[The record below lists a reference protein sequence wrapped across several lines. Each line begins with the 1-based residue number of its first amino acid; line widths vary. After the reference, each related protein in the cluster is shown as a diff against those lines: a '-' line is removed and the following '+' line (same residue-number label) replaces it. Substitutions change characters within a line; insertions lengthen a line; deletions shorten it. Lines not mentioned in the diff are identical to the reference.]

1 MSQEPGIDF
10 ATMLHA
16 LVHPQA
22 FPFELAKTDEVTIV
36 QTHASAVLLTP
47 SLVYKLKKPQNF
59 GFFDYSTPQQRHHFC
74 RQEVIL
80 NRRLAPDVYLGVAP
94 VLMDQQGHF
103 RFAETHPVEAVPAF
117 GTHIGTETVIDCA
130 VVMQRLA
137 DTDMLKYLVQ
147 TDNINPTLL
156 DAIARFVAHFHTTT
170 YTDEHIASFG
180 DMSVVGGNWEENF
193 AQMHPY
199 IGRTLDADTY
209 DQISGYIRNFMRK
222 RAAFFANRVRE
233 QRIRDCHGD
242 LRLDHIY
249 VLNHQE
255 HTQVPR
261 IAILDCIEFNDRF
274 RYGDVAGE
282 IAFLIMEL
290 DGISRNDLSR
300 HFLDAYIEATGDTA
314 LREILPFYLS
324 YRACVRG
331 KVSSFQ
337 LDEPEVPSTQR
348 QLMQHSATELF
359 AQAAYYARGPVQPV
373 VMLIGGLMGTG
384 KSTLAARLHHELGWA
399 LLSSDV
405 TRKRLAQLLPA
416 QPLEHT
422 FGQGLY
428 TAEWNERTYAALR
441 EEMSGVLASGRSVL
455 LDASF
460 IRRADRQA
468 IEREALAHDAQV
480 FFVECDSPPELTLQR
495 LARRWRQR
503 TGEDGQK
510 PATSQASDGRPDL
523 YARQRDRWESFGA
536 SEEAGVQHILLSTAQ
551 TIARQVEQ
559 LLDLLDSPRLT
570 CSLS

>member
-1 MSQEPGIDF
+1 LSQEPGIDF
-10 ATMLHA
+10 ITMVHA
-16 LVHPQA
+16 LARPQA
-22 FPFELAKTDEVTIV
+22 FPFKQANKDEITTV

-74 RQEVIL
+74 CQEVIL

-94 VLMDQQGHF
+94 VLMDQQGRF
-103 RFAETHPVEAVPAF
+103 RFAETQPVEAVPAP
-117 GTHIGTETVIDCA
+117 GTQIGPETVVDFA
-130 VVMQRLA
+130 VVMRRLA
-137 DTDMLKYLVQ
+137 DTDMLKHLVQ
-147 TDNINPTLL
+147 SDNVNPTLL
-156 DAIARFVAHFHTTT
+156 AAIARFVAHFHTTT

-180 DMSVVGGNWEENF
+180 DMNVVGGNWEENF
-193 AQMHPY
+193 EQMHPY
-199 IGRTLDADTY
+199 IGRTLDASTY
-209 DQISGYIRNFMRK
+209 EQISSYIHNFMRQ
-222 RAAFFANRVRE
+222 RASFFTSRVRE

-255 HTQVPR
+255 HTQAPR

-300 HFLDAYIEATGDTA
+300 NFLDAYIEATGDTA

-337 LDEPEVPSTQR
+337 IDEPEVPATQR
-348 QLMQHSATELF
+348 QLMRDSATELF
-359 AQAAYYARGPVQPV
+359 AQAAYYAHGPVQPV

-384 KSTLAARLHHELGWA
+384 KSTLAARLHHELGWT

-405 TRKRLAQLLPA
+405 TRKRLAQRLPA
-416 QPLEHT
+416 QPLEHA

-441 EEMSGVLASGRSVL
+441 EEMSGALTGGRSVL

-460 IRRADRQA
+460 IRRTDRQA
-468 IEREALAHDAQV
+468 IEREALAHGAQV
-480 FFVECDSPPELTLQR
+480 FFIECASPPELTLQR
-495 LARRWRQR
+495 LAQRWRQR
-503 TGEDGQK
+503 TGAGEQK
-510 PATSQASDGRPDL
+510 LAASQASDGRPDL
-523 YARQRDRWESFGA
+523 YARQRARWESFDA
-536 SEEAGVQHILLSTAQ
+536 HEEAGVQHVLLST
-551 TIARQVEQ
+551 TYEIARQVEQ
-559 LLDLLDSPRLT
+559 ILDLLDLPRLACPLT
-570 CSLS
+570 

>member
-10 ATMLHA
+10 ITMLHA
-16 LVHPQA
+16 LAHPQA
-22 FPFELAKTDEVTIV
+22 FSFALANKDKITTV

-94 VLMDQQGHF
+94 VLMDQQGRF
-103 RFAETHPVEAVPAF
+103 RFAETQSVEAVPAP
-117 GTHIGTETVIDCA
+117 GTPTGPETVVDFA
-130 VVMQRLA
+130 VVMRRLA
-137 DTDMLKYLVQ
+137 DTDMLKHLVQ
-147 TDNINPTLL
+147 TDNVNLTLL
-156 DAIARFVAHFHTTT
+156 SAIARFVAHFHTTT

-180 DMSVVGGNWEENF
+180 DMNVVGGNWEENF
-193 AQMHPY
+193 EQMHPY
-199 IGRTLDADTY
+199 IGRTLDANTY
-209 DQISGYIRNFMRK
+209 EQISSYIRNFMNK
-222 RAAFFANRVRE
+222 RASFFAARVRE

-249 VLNHQE
+249 VLNQQE
-255 HTQVPR
+255 HTQIPQ

-300 HFLDAYIEATGDTA
+300 NFLDAYIEATGDTA

-337 LDEPEVPSTQR
+337 IDEPEVPAPQR
-348 QLMQHSATELF
+348 QRMQRDAAALF

-384 KSTLAARLHHELGWA
+384 KSTLAARLHHELGWM

-405 TRKRLAQLLPA
+405 TRKRLAQRLPT
-416 QPLEHT
+416 QPLEHA

-428 TAEWNERTYAALR
+428 TAEWNEYTYAALR
-441 EEMSGVLASGRSVL
+441 EEMSSALAAGRSVL

-468 IEREALAHDAQV
+468 IEREALAHGTRV
-480 FFVECDSPPELTLQR
+480 FFVECASPPEITLQR
-495 LARRWRQR
+495 LAQRWRQR
-503 TGEDGQK
+503 TGEGEQK
-510 PATSQASDGRPDL
+510 PAAPQASDGRPDL
-523 YARQRDRWESFGA
+523 YVQQRARWESFDA
-536 SEEAGVQHILLSTAQ
+536 REEAGVQHVVLPTTQAVV
-551 TIARQVEQ
+551 RQVEQ
-559 LLDLLDSPRLT
+559 ILALLDVPRLACPLT
-570 CSLS
+570 